1 MRESGPLP
9 TASLTAT
16 PRGHHYGRLPSP
28 ASEEDDEN
36 FCEIALDEELID
48 AGDSASAHPQ
58 SDFPGSLP
66 HDGASFPRTIPENP
80 ADTPSA
86 PSAMSVEHSDHTS
99 FVIPGVSTHRTE
111 FAALSHTLDTAKVTQ
126 QEESH
131 EREPDK
137 TAPLH
142 TTISPPHPRETPMLD
157 SKLFSRLKHFVGEG
171 AKPPIDSAIRHRLS
185 MTPSSSLV
193 EQPGVPNEDQGD
205 TDVARRLAQLQ
216 RVVRELAATVS
227 RNRDESQ
234 ARHRELKMPP
244 RQRTIIIE
252 RSGGSTT
259 PPAFW
264 ERSRLGR
271 FYLRT
276 GR

>member
-1 MRESGPLP
+1 
-9 TASLTAT
+9 
-16 PRGHHYGRLPSP
+16 
-28 ASEEDDEN
+28 
-36 FCEIALDEELID
+36 
-48 AGDSASAHPQ
+48 
-58 SDFPGSLP
+58 
-66 HDGASFPRTIPENP
+66 
-80 ADTPSA
+80 
-86 PSAMSVEHSDHTS
+86 
-99 FVIPGVSTHRTE
+99 
-111 FAALSHTLDTAKVTQ
+111 
-126 QEESH
+126 
-131 EREPDK
+131 
-137 TAPLH
+137 
-142 TTISPPHPRETPMLD
+142 MLD
-157 SKLFSRLKHFVGEG
+157 NKLFSRLKHFVGEG

-244 RQRTIIIE
+244 RQRTVIIE
-252 RSGGSTT
+252 RSGGGSTT

>member
-1 MRESGPLP
+1 
-9 TASLTAT
+9 
-16 PRGHHYGRLPSP
+16 
-28 ASEEDDEN
+28 
-36 FCEIALDEELID
+36 
-48 AGDSASAHPQ
+48 
-58 SDFPGSLP
+58 
-66 HDGASFPRTIPENP
+66 
-80 ADTPSA
+80 
-86 PSAMSVEHSDHTS
+86 
-99 FVIPGVSTHRTE
+99 
-111 FAALSHTLDTAKVTQ
+111 
-126 QEESH
+126 
-131 EREPDK
+131 
-137 TAPLH
+137 
-142 TTISPPHPRETPMLD
+142 
-157 SKLFSRLKHFVGEG
+157 
-171 AKPPIDSAIRHRLS
+171 

-244 RQRTIIIE
+244 RQRTVIIE